1 MKNNL
6 RNTIEVVSNSFKD
19 EGDGVISFPN
29 GLVITDDQIQR
40 NGTRYDIESLDISKY
55 AGQLTADHEDKLRN
69 ILGRVEGVKKN
80 GSTVTIDKIIYA
92 VKANPLARLAYDLI
106 KGGFSKGF
114 STETIGPSVDP
125 SDNTHYGH
133 ELVGLSQVV
142 TPNNYS
148 AIINAVKNSLAKAK
162 EDGLDTAELENQFLK
177 TEENETM
184 EETKKVEVVEVK
196 NEITDEQV
204 LELFERLD
212 TLTEAVESL
221 KSEDIEEEVAEEVAD
236 EIDTDEEIV
245 EDIIED
251 EEPKLNEVDETQ
263 KETQT
268 MGKEEVKNMI
278 AEALRGAISETAK
291 APEFTETKKEVNSF
305 KDLSHKE
312 IFNKQV
318 NAAIEAQLNGSFQ
331 ARETLNQLNAHNLE
345 ALKEA
350 GLVRNSMTLAS
361 LGNFVVSPEML
372 TEIQG
377 KRTDYTAL
385 IDATNWTEI
394 DTLEYA
400 WVTRNGDI
408 DMQNVALCDDGS
420 DGNLKPISEYTTAVH
435 KETMEQMGA
444 VTVVCDNATRFFAAN
459 LLSDIAAGYRNDY
472 DRKRAQLVIA
482 KLQEAAKTNA
492 KSLKFEAT
500 ESIDIVNSL
509 LDAVSVLQ
517 EQGGTLVFNYR
528 TLSQIKKH
536 ALAAGANG
544 PLAEIFTTGEVPAI
558 FGVPYIV
565 VPNDLMPTL
574 DSEETVSITVNK
586 KPVSITHSVFY
597 ADLSQFVGFTNE
609 GLSYDLDSVASYEKG
624 GKTYSAFQRGE
635 TILRGSFY
643 RGGAFKDVTRAT
655 GILRKGL
662 EQA

>member
-80 GSTVTIDKIIYA
+80 GNTVTIDKIIYA

-148 AIINAVKNSLAKAK
+148 AVINAVKNSLAKAK
-162 EDGLDTAELENQFLK
+162 EDGLDTTELENQFL
-177 TEENETM
+177 TMEEKETM

-212 TLTEAVESL
+212 SLTEAVQSL
-221 KSEDIEEEVAEEVAD
+221 KSEDVAEEVAEEVID
-236 EIDTDEEIV
+236 ETDTDEVV
-245 EDIIED
+245 EDIIEED
-251 EEPKLNEVDETQ
+251 EPKLNEVDETQ

-268 MGKEEVKNMI
+268 MGKEEVNNMI
-278 AEALRGAISETAK
+278 AEALRGLSIETAK
-291 APEFTETKKEVNSF
+291 APEFTEKKKEVNSF

-318 NAAIEAQLNGSFQ
+318 NAAIEAQLNGSYE
-331 ARETLNQLNAHNLE
+331 ARKTLTELNAHNLE
-345 ALKEA
+345 ALKDA

-385 IDATNWTEI
+385 IEATNWTEI

-408 DMQNVALCDDGS
+408 DMQNVALCDDGA

-492 KSLKFEAT
+492 KSLQFTAT

-574 DSEETVSITVNK
+574 DSEETVSLTVNK

-609 GLSYDLDSVASYEKG
+609 GLSYDLDSIASYEKG

-662 EQA
+662 SAA